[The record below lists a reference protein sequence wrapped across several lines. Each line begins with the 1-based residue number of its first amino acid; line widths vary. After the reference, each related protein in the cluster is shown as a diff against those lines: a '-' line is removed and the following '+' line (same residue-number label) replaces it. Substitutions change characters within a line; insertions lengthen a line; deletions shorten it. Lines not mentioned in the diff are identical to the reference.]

1 MPKVTQHNI
10 RGTRMKAQICLSPS
24 PKAKGQPGHVV
35 PWTFL
40 SSTLSGLSLPTTS
53 SQVPEARGK
62 VDGRSA
68 LTSNLVDLM
77 TGYLMNIH
85 LMSYRLLQPSYL
97 QTSLPGSQ
105 LKRHPG

>member
-10 RGTRMKAQICLSPS
+10 RGTRMKAQICLSPN

-77 TGYLMNIH
+77 TSGM
-85 LMSYRLLQPSYL
+85 
-97 QTSLPGSQ
+97 
-105 LKRHPG
+105 K